1 MTGQKL
7 PATRNI
13 PELSINIEGLRRF
26 ADLSVFLPEPNLSAQ
41 ERQLREW
48 MRHTIVSAT
57 RHYREAR
64 ELVAK
69 QESAD
74 QVRDGGVIFYVFEVP
89 GQLEGCVLSLHRI
102 CNALRRLSKSDLR
115 ASEFCQRFEAAI
127 AKLGKLRNQ
136 FEHMDSQIVPG
147 QNGSGPIVIVFE
159 DEAECLRFRSFKMP
173 TVELHSLIEGA
184 FSVVAAL
191 YPQFDAASKPT
202 PGGFAKLEMTFT
214 ARVINQDGSETLIV

>member
-1 MTGQKL
+1 MPNRKL
-7 PATRNI
+7 PSTQNI

-26 ADLSVFLPEPNLSAQ
+26 AALSVFLPEPDLSAQ

-48 MRHTIVSAT
+48 MRHTIVSAA

-74 QVRDGGVIFYVFEVP
+74 QVRDGGVIFYAFEVP
-89 GQLEGCVLSLHRI
+89 GQLEGCVMSLHRL
-102 CNALRRLSKSDLR
+102 CNALRRLSKSDRR
-115 ASEFCQRFEAAI
+115 ASYFCKNFEIAI

-147 QNGSGPIVIVFE
+147 QHGSGPIVIAFE
-159 DEAECLRFRSFKMP
+159 DEAECFRFRSLKMP
-173 TVELHSLIEGA
+173 TVELHGLIEGA

-202 PGGFAKLEMTFT
+202 PDGFAKLEMTFM
-214 ARVINQDGSETLIV
+214 AQVINQGLK